1 MAYVFLIPACLLAML
16 SALRLCRLVATI
28 DPAVN
33 GTSTPGGSPETG
45 SEELSD
51 DEHAPDLFDA
61 AYLAGGPER
70 VVELTLVRMVA
81 KGVLH
86 LAHTGWTSVAR
97 PHPQNELEAA
107 VLTAIGP
114 EGQCRT
120 DELRRE
126 VAHGAAVREIADR
139 LTRRG
144 LAVAPGT
151 RDTLAQAVTGVRW
164 SLVATLGLFAAALGA
179 AGARDLT
186 GARIGLAALAAWFT
200 LPLVLSAG
208 TLLMARIEV
217 YPVTPWAA
225 PPGQDLLRGL
235 RAGTRRARAHRA
247 HSRSADQTLALILR
261 GPNALR
267 EPYLRAALKPSR
279 AL

>member
-1 MAYVFLIPACLLAML
+1 MAYVFLVPACLLAML

-28 DPAVN
+28 DPTVS
-33 GTSTPGGSPETG
+33 GMPMRDRSPEACFA
-45 SEELSD
+45 ERE
-51 DEHAPDLFDA
+51 PDLFDA

-70 VVELTLVRMVA
+70 VVDLTLVRMVA

-120 DELRRE
+120 EELRRE
-126 VAHGAAVREIADR
+126 VAHGAAVHEIADR
-139 LTRRG
+139 LTRWG

-151 RDTLAQAVTGVRW
+151 RDTLAQAVAGVRW

-235 RAGTRRARAHRA
+235 RAGARRARAGGFRG
-247 HSRSADQTLALILR
+247 ADQTLTLILR
-261 GPNALR
+261 GPSALR
-267 EPYLRAALKPSR
+267 EPYLRAALRPPQS
-279 AL
+279 L